1 MVFMPKLRGYS
12 RRKRNELRYYEP
24 KTARKRVNCVSPIYQ
39 KYTQC
44 VGVKKGIL
52 MVHKQWNVAVLIAI
66 LIFYCVGNSIAA
78 NSTATGTV
86 FLDTNRNQAKDE
98 NEKGLSGVR
107 VSNGQDVVKTDANGQ
122 YSLAVSDDTILFVIK
137 PRGFMTLVDENRL
150 PRFYYV
156 HKPHGSPKGL
166 KYAGIAPTGPLPE
179 SVDFPLT
186 EQSEADTFKVLVFG
200 DTQPYNMQEIEWL
213 AHDVIEEVIGI
224 DAAFGIS
231 LGDLVGDDLDLFH
244 PLNEVMATVGIPWYN
259 VHGNHD
265 MNFLATDDE
274 YADETFERVYGP
286 ACYSFDWGPV
296 HFINI
301 DNVHFFRDEENKPRY
316 SSEVG
321 EQQLTFIRNDLAFV
335 PQNQLVVVSLH
346 IPLTEMRDVK
356 TLMNLLGDRPY
367 TLSLSAHTHFQR
379 DDFVGPEQGWHGNDS
394 HHHHNHATTSGSWWR
409 GALDEVGIPHT
420 TMRDGAPNGYG
431 VFTFSGNQYS
441 IRFKA
446 ARRPADYQMNI
457 WAPWEVASTE
467 TGETDVIVN
476 VFGGTKRS
484 TVEIRLGEVG
494 TWEPMTYMPQEDPY
508 YKELKARDD
517 TTHLERKLHIALR
530 EAMKSQLKEDSEL
543 PQRGRVLSGIV
554 KSSHIWQAKLPANA
568 RKGTHV
574 IYVRTTDMFG
584 QTSTGRRII
593 RVH

>member
-1 MVFMPKLRGYS
+1 M
-12 RRKRNELRYYEP
+12 
-24 KTARKRVNCVSPIYQ
+24 IY
-39 KYTQC
+39 
-44 VGVKKGIL
+44 
-52 MVHKQWNVAVLIAI
+52 KQWNFTVLIAI
-66 LIFYCVGNSIAA
+66 LIFYSIGNSVAA
-78 NSTATGTV
+78 NLTATGTV
-86 FLDTNRNQAKDE
+86 FLDTNGNQVMDD
-98 NEKGLSGVR
+98 NEKGLPGVR
-107 VSNGQDVVKTDANGQ
+107 VSNGQDVVQTDANGQ
-122 YSLAVSDDTILFVIK
+122 YSLAVGDDTILFVIK
-137 PRGFMTLVDENRL
+137 PRGFMTPVNENRL
-150 PRFYYV
+150 PRFYYI
-156 HKPHGSPKGL
+156 HKPHGSPEGL

-179 SVDFPLT
+179 SIDFPLI
-186 EQSEADTFKVLVFG
+186 EQSEADTFKILVFG

-213 AHDVIEEVIGI
+213 AHDVIEEIIGI
-224 DAAFGIS
+224 DAVFGIS

-265 MNFLATDDE
+265 MNFLATDDR

-301 DNVHFFRDEENKPRY
+301 DNVLFYRNEENNPRY

-321 EQQLTFIRNDLAFV
+321 EQQLTFLRNDLAFV
-335 PQNQLVVVSLH
+335 PKDQLIVISLH

-356 TLMNLLGDRPY
+356 QLMNLLGDRPY

-379 DDFVGPEQGWHGNDS
+379 DDFVGPEHGWHGSDP

-409 GALDEVGIPHT
+409 GALDEIGIPHT

-431 VFTFSGNQYS
+431 IFTFSGNQYS

-457 WAPWEVASTE
+457 WAPWEVTSAE
-467 TGETDVIVN
+467 TGETDIIVN

-484 TVEIRLGEVG
+484 TVEIRLGEAG
-494 TWEPMTYMPQEDPY
+494 EWRPMTYTPQEDPY
-508 YKELKARDD
+508 YKALKVRDD
-517 TTHLERKLHIALR
+517 TNQLERRLHTALR
-530 EAMKSQLKEDSEL
+530 ETLKSQLKEEGEL
-543 PQRGRVLSGIV
+543 PQRGRGISGIV
-554 KSSHIWQAKLPANA
+554 KSTHIWQGKLPADA
-568 RKGTHV
+568 PKGTHV

-584 QTSTGRRII
+584 QIFIGRRII
-593 RVH
+593 RVQ

>member
-1 MVFMPKLRGYS
+1 M
-12 RRKRNELRYYEP
+12 
-24 KTARKRVNCVSPIYQ
+24 IY
-39 KYTQC
+39 
-44 VGVKKGIL
+44 
-52 MVHKQWNVAVLIAI
+52 KQWNCVVLIAT
-66 LIFYCVGNSIAA
+66 LIFYWIGNGIAA

-86 FLDTNRNQAKDE
+86 FLDTNGNQVKDD
-98 NEKGLSGVR
+98 NEKGLPGVR
-107 VSNGQDVVKTDANGQ
+107 VSNGQDIVKTDADGQ

-137 PRGFMTLVDENRL
+137 PRGFMTPVDENRL

-156 HKPHGSPKGL
+156 HKPHGSPEGL

-224 DAAFGIS
+224 DAVFGLS
-231 LGDLVGDDLDLFH
+231 LGDLVGDDLNLFH

-265 MNFLATDDE
+265 MNFLATDDR

-301 DNVHFFRDEENKPRY
+301 DNVYFYQDEENRPRY

-321 EQQLTFIRNDLAFV
+321 ERQLTFIRNDLALV
-335 PQNQLVVVSLH
+335 PKDQLIVVSLH

-356 TLMNLLGDRPY
+356 ELMNLLGDRPH

-379 DDFVGPEQGWHGNDS
+379 DDFVGPEHGWHGDDA

-409 GALDEVGIPHT
+409 GTLDEIGIPHT

-431 VFTFSGNQYS
+431 IFTFSGNQYA

-457 WAPWEVASTE
+457 WAPWEVASTD
-467 TGETDVIVN
+467 TGTTDVIVN
-476 VFGGTKRS
+476 VFGGTQRS
-484 TVEIRLGEVG
+484 TVEFRLGEVG
-494 TWEPMTYMPQEDPY
+494 EWRPMTYMPQEDPY
-508 YKELKARDD
+508 YKALKARDV
-517 TTHLERKLHIALR
+517 TNHLERELHIALR
-530 EAMKSQLKEDSEL
+530 ETMKSALKENGEL
-543 PQRGRVLSGIV
+543 PQRGRALSGIT
-554 KSSHIWQAKLPANA
+554 KSSHIWQAQLPENV

-574 IYVRTTDMFG
+574 IHVRTTDMFG
-584 QTSTGRRII
+584 QISTGRRII
-593 RVH
+593 RVQ